1 MSTDVLIV
9 SPAGY
14 ETVIYLSQKITG
26 EFALASNVKLQ
37 GGGHGGN
44 LAYYLAQM
52 GVKSALYTHW
62 GDDETGRT
70 AESILVSQGVDTSL
84 CRKYPGETSQSNFVL
99 VRENGE
105 KQVIL
110 NFGSALKVMDNAT
123 NFINIP
129 FVLYTSLLPVKA
141 AFDFISNAR
150 LSNSTVIIGLQLP
163 SSVTSS
169 LGLTHNKIISAFSM
183 ADFIIGNRSVLSNEF
198 KNKRSV
204 EDLCLMMLKRFPRLK
219 GCIITDGP
227 RGSVACYDG
236 GFFRQKSF
244 NVGVVDVTGAGDSFT
259 AAFICY
265 FLFKHMGIEQ
275 SLLRASVAGALCCGS
290 KGARVN
296 ITHQTIHDFLYE
308 LGQE

>member
-1 MSTDVLIV
+1 MNTDVLIV

-14 ETVIYLSQKITG
+14 ETVVHLSQKING

-44 LAYYLAQM
+44 LAYYLAQI

-62 GDDETGRT
+62 GDDETGKT

-84 CRKYPGETSQSNFVL
+84 SRKYPGETSQSNFVL
-99 VRENGE
+99 VGENGE

-110 NFGSALKVMDNAT
+110 NFGSALKIMDNAT
-123 NFINIP
+123 DFINIP

-141 AFDFISNAR
+141 AFDFTSNAR
-150 LSNSTVIIGLQLP
+150 LSKSTVIIGLQLP

-183 ADFIIGNRSVLSNEF
+183 ADFIIGNCSVLSDEF
-198 KNKRSV
+198 KTKRSA
-204 EDLCLMMLKRFPRLK
+204 EDLCLLMLKRFPQLK
-219 GCIITDGP
+219 GCIVTDGP
-227 RGSVACYDG
+227 RGSIAYYSG
-236 GFFRQKSF
+236 GYFRQKAF
-244 NVGVVDVTGAGDSFT
+244 NVEVVDTTGAGDSFT

-265 FLFKHMGIEQ
+265 FLFKQLGIEQ
-275 SLLRASVAGALCCGS
+275 SLLRAAVAGALCCGS
-290 KGARVN
+290 KGARVK
-296 ITHQTIHDFLYE
+296 ITHQTIHDFLYKV
-308 LGQE
+308 GQE